1 MGAFLKMTSSPV
13 MYVALI
19 QDLPPANGE
28 EKTVAIV
35 AAAHDVSSLSL
46 VTRGSA
52 KEIMRFSARSVAL
65 ALQPG
70 NMIKAS
76 ANNDFAYCV
85 YGLKNS
91 SGTTAILV
99 ANTSYAIRFANHYLK
114 EILSL
119 AMNLPPNKLNVSKDA
134 VGPKEDGGLV
144 DLVPLLKRAQ
154 RPEENDQLSKLAKD
168 IDEVRDMAYA
178 NLEKIVER
186 GRSLDE
192 VMKKSDD
199 LSAASKMFLKEAKKT
214 NCRLCAVL

>member
-1 MGAFLKMTSSPV
+1 
-13 MYVALI
+13 MYMALI
-19 QDLPPANGE
+19 KDISPSNGE
-28 EKTVAIV
+28 EKTVAFV
-35 AAAHDVSSLSL
+35 SAAHDVSSLSL

-85 YGLKNS
+85 YGLKDSNGMS
-91 SGTTAILV
+91 AILV
-99 ANTSYAIRFANHYLK
+99 ANTLYAIRFANHYLK
-114 EILSL
+114 EMLSL
-119 AMNLPPNKLNVSKDA
+119 TTNVPPSKFNVSKDV

-144 DLVPLLKRAQ
+144 DLVSLLKKAQ
-154 RPEENDQLSKLAKD
+154 KPEENDQLAKLAKD

-186 GRSLDE
+186 GKSLDE

-214 NCRLCAVL
+214 NCRLCAVM

>member
-1 MGAFLKMTSSPV
+1 MTSSPV
-13 MYVALI
+13 MYMALI
-19 QDLPPANGE
+19 KDLPSVSGE
-28 EKTVAIV
+28 EKAAAIV

-46 VTRGSA
+46 VMRGSA
-52 KEIMRFSARSVAL
+52 KEIMRFSARSVAI

-76 ANNDFAYCV
+76 ANNEFAYCV
-85 YGLKNS
+85 YGLKS
-91 SGTTAILV
+91 SNGVSAILV

-114 EILSL
+114 EMLSL
-119 AMNLPPNKLNVSKDA
+119 TMSLPPSKLNVTKDV
-134 VGPKEDGGLV
+134 VGPKEDGGLIN
-144 DLVPLLKRAQ
+144 LVPLLKKAQ
-154 RPEENDQLSKLAKD
+154 RPEKNDQLSKLAKD

-186 GRSLDE
+186 GKSLDE
-192 VMKKSDD
+192 VVKKSDD